1 MNKIFLKRFKSFIW
15 RLSMMVIV
23 VLADYVAQNLLGFGL
38 PAYATIT
45 VGLVAGEI
53 SKFFNT
59 ELSKTKPT
67 VELSTVAPAKKV
79 ASKKKVK

>member
-1 MNKIFLKRFKSFIW
+1 MKKAFTNRLKSFAW

-23 VLADYVAQNLLGFGL
+23 VLADYASQNLLGFGL

-45 VGLVAGEI
+45 IGLIAGEV

-59 ELSKTKPT
+59 ELKKT
-67 VELSTVAPAKKV
+67 A
-79 ASKKKVK
+79 

>member
-1 MNKIFLKRFKSFIW
+1 MNKVFLNRFKSFAW

-59 ELSKTKPT
+59 ELSKTKP
-67 VELSTVAPAKKV
+67 VA
-79 ASKKKVK
+79 